1 MIWVYLIIFA
11 LLYIAL
17 TVLAMIA
24 EEEDW
29 EGAEEVDLFWIF
41 ILSVMWPVVLP
52 FFVLYVL
59 AAMIKVAIK
68 EII

>member
-1 MIWVYLIIFA
+1 MIWVYLIVFA
-11 LLYIAL
+11 LFYVAL
-17 TVLAMIA
+17 VVLASIA
-24 EEEDW
+24 EDEDW
-29 EGAEEVDLFWIF
+29 EGAEEFDLFWIF

>member
-11 LLYIAL
+11 LFYVAL

>member
-1 MIWVYLIIFA
+1 MIWVYPIIFA
-11 LLYIAL
+11 LFYIAL

>member
-11 LLYIAL
+11 LFYIAL